1 MEDEESNESEEEK
14 VTLTESEMKKQ
25 KKSKKLQERKQ
36 RALKAREDK
45 ARLRAEVPLN
55 AENEHQVVDWLWKR
69 LNPTK
74 FPAIPKTHI
83 LKYLASYPEFV
94 VAFDFH
100 PRYYQAVIATM
111 VTEKSGFIG
120 YEEFCVSSF

>member
-1 MEDEESNESEEEK
+1 MLSESDLN
-14 VTLTESEMKKQ
+14 KQ
-25 KKSKKLQERKQ
+25 KKAKKIQERRQ
-36 RALKAREDK
+36 RALKAREEK
-45 ARLRAEVPLN
+45 ARLRAEIPVS
-55 AENEHQVVDWLWKR
+55 ADNEQQVVDWLWKR

-120 YEEFCVSSF
+120 YEEFCVRNS